1 VSYFLFIFRR
11 SYSISFNKISCQS
24 ICLIRLKGGLT
35 IASSIEMKS
44 SGRRLDKHTPP
55 PINHSLLKKGYCRRS
70 NCPTPPSFV
79 PTIVYNTT
87 MPKSKKSSRSSSL
100 QHHVVPAK
108 PYSNTSR
115 NNHTTQQNNRK
126 TTANTNLI
134 APNTSIGQHFL
145 KNPAV
150 VTSIVQKAAVK
161 PTDVVLEI
169 GPGTGNMTVPLLQR
183 AKSVVALE
191 FDPRMV
197 REVLKRV
204 QNSPEE
210 PKLKIIQGDAIQT
223 KWPFFD
229 LCVANI
235 PYQISS
241 AIVFKLLA
249 HRPMFRCAV
258 LMVQEEFAL
267 RLSARPGEA
276 LYCRLS
282 VNTQLLAKVDQL
294 LKVGK
299 NNFRPPPKVESRVV
313 RIELKNPPPP
323 VNFVEWDGM
332 IRLLFNRKNKTLRA
346 VLMTKSTLKLLGEN
360 RNTWKSL
367 QQNQTFPA
375 KSAAMMTDDNG
386 DEEESIQQI
395 LERILGRPEYRD
407 KRARNLGLDDFLQLL
422 ADFHSEGIHFST

>member
-1 VSYFLFIFRR
+1 
-11 SYSISFNKISCQS
+11 
-24 ICLIRLKGGLT
+24 
-35 IASSIEMKS
+35 
-44 SGRRLDKHTPP
+44 
-55 PINHSLLKKGYCRRS
+55 
-70 NCPTPPSFV
+70 
-79 PTIVYNTT
+79 
-87 MPKSKKSSRSSSL
+87 MPKSSKKSHRHKES
-100 QHHVVPAK
+100 VGPAK
-108 PYSNTSR
+108 PYSSGPIRHDNSSKQR
-115 NNHTTQQNNRK
+115 KSTQSS
-126 TTANTNLI
+126 NLI
-134 APNTSIGQHFL
+134 APNTVIGQHFL

-150 VTSIVQKAAVK
+150 VSSIIQKAGVK
-161 PTDVVLEI
+161 PTDIVLEI
-169 GPGTGNMTVPLLQR
+169 GPGTGNMTVPLLQ
-183 AKSVVALE
+183 KSKQVIALE
-191 FDPRMV
+191 YDSRMV

-204 QNSPEE
+204 QNTPEE
-210 PKLKIIQGDAIQT
+210 RKLQIIQGDAIQT

-332 IRLLFNRKNKTLRA
+332 IRLLFNRKNKTLRS
-346 VLMTKSTLKLLGEN
+346 VLMTKATLKLLEQN
-360 RNTWKSL
+360 RQTLKSL
-367 QQNQTFPA
+367 EGQMET
-375 KSAAMMTDDNG
+375 S
-386 DEEESIQQI
+386 DEKVRDI
-395 LERILGRPEYRD
+395 LERIFSQPRYKD
-407 KRARNLGLDDFLQLL
+407 KRARNLDLDDFLQLL
-422 ADFHSEGIHFST
+422 ADFHQEGIHFSS

>member
-1 VSYFLFIFRR
+1 
-11 SYSISFNKISCQS
+11 
-24 ICLIRLKGGLT
+24 
-35 IASSIEMKS
+35 
-44 SGRRLDKHTPP
+44 
-55 PINHSLLKKGYCRRS
+55 
-70 NCPTPPSFV
+70 
-79 PTIVYNTT
+79 
-87 MPKSKKSSRSSSL
+87 
-100 QHHVVPAK
+100 
-108 PYSNTSR
+108 
-115 NNHTTQQNNRK
+115 
-126 TTANTNLI
+126 
-134 APNTSIGQHFL
+134 
-145 KNPAV
+145 
-150 VTSIVQKAAVK
+150 
-161 PTDVVLEI
+161 
-169 GPGTGNMTVPLLQR
+169 MTVPLLQK

-204 QNSPEE
+204 QNTPEE
-210 PKLKIIQGDAIQT
+210 KKLQVIQGDAIRT

-241 AIVFKLLA
+241 AIVFKLLS

-332 IRLLFNRKNKTLRA
+332 VSLLCPLSPCNNHFVTNDDRRSDYCLIERTKHLGLFLLQRLPLGYWMIIVKLSKAWTALCTLINLFK
-346 VLMTKSTLKLLGEN
+346 
-360 RNTWKSL
+360 KSL
-367 QQNQTFPA
+367 NKFLVNLNTRTSVPA
-375 KSAAMMTDDNG
+375 
-386 DEEESIQQI
+386 I
-395 LERILGRPEYRD
+395 
-407 KRARNLGLDDFLQLL
+407 
-422 ADFHSEGIHFST
+422 